1 MEIDDAKGFAIKAL
15 LWLAKDN
22 QNLEAFLMSSGAN
35 ANDLRIRSKDPEFLS
50 FILDFFMTSD
60 KLVVSL
66 SQDLNISPEEIQ
78 IARSVLSGGDLPHW
92 T

>member
-1 MEIDDAKGFAIKAL
+1 MEIDNAKGFAIKAL

-60 KLVVSL
+60 ELVLSL